1 MERKQKKE
9 AETRK
14 AAAAELFKTLRAEV
28 MRPASRR
35 RQKNLIHAT
44 AMASLLYLEARNDVK
59 KNEKKTNLMKSS
71 EKE

>member
-1 MERKQKKE
+1 MEKAK
-9 AETRK
+9 ARK
-14 AAAAELFKTLRAEV
+14 AAAADLFKTLRAEV

-44 AMASLLYLEARNDVK
+44 AMAALLYLEARNDVK
-59 KNEKKTNLMKSS
+59 KNEKKINLMKIS